1 MAKEPD
7 VNNKKERKS
16 PVAVAKEA
24 MEATPTSMDSLPPA
38 LSLDPTS
45 VVDAV
50 QETILKNDFNL
61 LRQDTVRTARLKTEM
76 ARIEAE
82 RELDERKSRSSQ
94 SPSSTQ
100 KVQPLSSS
108 GLLSA
113 ITGSSTDKA
122 AMVKSVLDSLES
134 DEARLQFIDK
144 HPELFSNAS
153 PQSLPQTAPLSI
165 PQPAQAYTDSLGIA
179 SLLVEQFRAGMEI
192 QRAASPSVQSQQVP
206 AVQDLVQ
213 SIVANFK
220 EINEKNAAVY
230 SSLVKDMQEQARAD
244 KLEAMQKQQELGE
257 RVTSLLIE
265 SREKD
270 AAYLRQQNEQLR
282 EALSQ
287 PQQIPVTQ
295 LKSLFE
301 DIRSNGLP
309 VSMDSPEQETLRAQS
324 AREDRKLDHQ
334 LKLEEREFE
343 LRKLREERE
352 RLQEERRLMSYKT
365 VGTFLNGVIDGKR
378 LSKHVESMS
387 PAASKLA
394 GGF

>member
-7 VNNKKERKS
+7 SNNKKERKS

-24 MEATPTSMDSLPPA
+24 MEATPNSFDSLPPA
-38 LSLDPTS
+38 LSLDPDS

-50 QETILKNDFNL
+50 QETILKNDFNE
-61 LRQDTVRTARLKTEM
+61 LRQNTVQTARIKTEI

-82 RELDERKSRSSQ
+82 RELNERKSSASSAQPSSHRSQ
-94 SPSSTQ
+94 S
-100 KVQPLSSS
+100 VSS
-108 GLLSA
+108 GGILSA
-113 ITGSSTDKA
+113 ITGSPTDKA

-144 HPELFSNAS
+144 HPELFSNAAS
-153 PQSLPQTAPLSI
+153 QSLSLPPSVSPTPSA
-165 PQPAQAYTDSLGIA
+165 AYADSLGIA

-192 QRAASPSVQSQQVP
+192 QRVASPPASSQQIP
-206 AVQDLVQ
+206 DVQNLVK
-213 SIVANFK
+213 SLVDNFK
-220 EINEKNAAVY
+220 EINEKNASVY
-230 SSLVKDMQEQARAD
+230 STLVKDIQEQARAD
-244 KLEAMQKQQELGE
+244 KLEAMQRQQELGD
-257 RVTSLLIE
+257 RVTKLLIE

-270 AAYLRQQNEQLR
+270 AEYLRQQNEQLR
-282 EALSQ
+282 DALSQ

-309 VSMDSPEQETLRAQS
+309 VSMDSPEQESVRAQN
-324 AREDRKLDHQ
+324 AREDRKLEHQ
-334 LKLEEREFE
+334 LKLEDREFE
-343 LRKLREERE
+343 LRKIREERE
-352 RLQEERRLMSYKT
+352 RLKEERRLSSLNA
-365 VGTFLNGVIDGKR
+365 VGSFLNGVIDGKR

>member
-7 VNNKKERKS
+7 SNNKKERKS

-24 MEATPTSMDSLPPA
+24 MEATHNSFDSLPPA
-38 LSLDPTS
+38 LSLDPDS

-50 QETILKNDFNL
+50 QETILKNDFNE
-61 LRQDTVRTARLKTEM
+61 LRQNTVQTARIKTEI
-76 ARIEAE
+76 ARIDAE
-82 RELDERKSRSSQ
+82 RELNERKSSASSAQPSSHRSQ
-94 SPSSTQ
+94 S
-100 KVQPLSSS
+100 VSS
-108 GLLSA
+108 GGILSA
-113 ITGSSTDKA
+113 ITGSPTDKA

-144 HPELFSNAS
+144 HPELFSNTVS
-153 PQSLPQTAPLSI
+153 QSLSLP
-165 PQPAQAYTDSLGIA
+165 PAVSPTPSAAYADSLGIA

-192 QRAASPSVQSQQVP
+192 QRVASPPPSSQQVP
-206 AVQDLVQ
+206 DVQNLVK
-213 SIVANFK
+213 SLVDNFK
-220 EINEKNAAVY
+220 EINEKNASVY
-230 SSLVKDMQEQARAD
+230 STLVKDIQEQARAD
-244 KLEAMQKQQELGE
+244 KLEAMQRQQELGE

-270 AAYLRQQNEQLR
+270 AEYLRQQNEQLR
-282 EALSQ
+282 DALSQ

-309 VSMDSPEQETLRAQS
+309 VSMDSPEQESIRAQN
-324 AREDRKLDHQ
+324 AREDRKLEHQ

-365 VGTFLNGVIDGKR
+365 VGTFLTGVIDGKR

>member
-1 MAKEPD
+1 MAKEPES
-7 VNNKKERKS
+7 NNKKERKS

-24 MEATPTSMDSLPPA
+24 MEATPNSFDSLPPA
-38 LSLDPTS
+38 LSLDPDS

-50 QETILKNDFNL
+50 QETILKNDFNE
-61 LRQDTVRTARLKTEM
+61 LRQNTVQTARIKTEI

-82 RELDERKSRSSQ
+82 RELNERKSSASSAQ
-94 SPSSTQ
+94 PSSHR
-100 KVQPLSSS
+100 VQSVSS
-108 GLLSA
+108 GGILSA
-113 ITGSSTDKA
+113 ITGSPTDKA

-144 HPELFSNAS
+144 HPELFSNAAS
-153 PQSLPQTAPLSI
+153 QSLSLPPSVSPTPSA
-165 PQPAQAYTDSLGIA
+165 AYADSLGIA

-192 QRAASPSVQSQQVP
+192 QRVASPPASSQQIP
-206 AVQDLVQ
+206 DVQNLVK
-213 SIVANFK
+213 SLVDNFK
-220 EINEKNAAVY
+220 EINEKNASVY
-230 SSLVKDMQEQARAD
+230 STLVKDIQEQARAD
-244 KLEAMQKQQELGE
+244 KLEAMQRQQELGD
-257 RVTSLLIE
+257 RVTKLLIE

-270 AAYLRQQNEQLR
+270 AEYLRQQNEQLR
-282 EALSQ
+282 DALSQ

-309 VSMDSPEQETLRAQS
+309 VSMDSPEQESVRAQN
-324 AREDRKLDHQ
+324 AREDRKLEHQ
-334 LKLEEREFE
+334 LKLEDREFE
-343 LRKLREERE
+343 LRKIREERE
-352 RLQEERRLMSYKT
+352 RLKEERRLSSLNA
-365 VGTFLNGVIDGKR
+365 VGSFLNGVIDGKR

>member
-1 MAKEPD
+1 MAKEPES
-7 VNNKKERKS
+7 NNKKERKS

-24 MEATPTSMDSLPPA
+24 MEATPNSFDSLPPA
-38 LSLDPTS
+38 LSLDPDS

-50 QETILKNDFNL
+50 QETILKNDFNE
-61 LRQDTVRTARLKTEM
+61 LRQNTVQTARIKTEI

-82 RELDERKSRSSQ
+82 RELNERKSSASSAQPSSHRSQ
-94 SPSSTQ
+94 S
-100 KVQPLSSS
+100 VSS
-108 GLLSA
+108 GGILSA
-113 ITGSSTDKA
+113 ITGSPTDKA

-144 HPELFSNAS
+144 HPELFSNAAS
-153 PQSLPQTAPLSI
+153 QSLSLP
-165 PQPAQAYTDSLGIA
+165 PAVSPTPSAAYADSLGIA

-192 QRAASPSVQSQQVP
+192 QRVASPPASSQQIP
-206 AVQDLVQ
+206 DVQNLVQ
-213 SIVANFK
+213 SLVANFK
-220 EINEKNAAVY
+220 EINEKNATIY
-230 SSLVKDMQEQARAD
+230 TSLVKDIQDQARAD

-257 RVTSLLIE
+257 RVTKLLIE

-270 AAYLRQQNEQLR
+270 AEYLRQQNEQLR
-282 EALSQ
+282 DALSQ

-309 VSMDSPEQETLRAQS
+309 VSMDSPEQESIRAQN
-324 AREDRKLDHQ
+324 AREDRKLEHQ
-334 LKLEEREFE
+334 LKLEDREFE

-365 VGTFLNGVIDGKR
+365 VGTFLTGVIDGKR

>member
-1 MAKEPD
+1 MAKEPES
-7 VNNKKERKS
+7 NNKKERKS

-24 MEATPTSMDSLPPA
+24 MEATPNSFDSLPPA
-38 LSLDPTS
+38 LSLDPDS

-50 QETILKNDFNL
+50 QETILKNDFNE
-61 LRQDTVRTARLKTEM
+61 LRQNTVQTARIKTEI

-82 RELDERKSRSSQ
+82 RELNERKSSASSAQPSSHRSQ
-94 SPSSTQ
+94 S
-100 KVQPLSSS
+100 VSS
-108 GLLSA
+108 GGILSA
-113 ITGSSTDKA
+113 ITGSPTDKA

-144 HPELFSNAS
+144 HPELFSNAAS
-153 PQSLPQTAPLSI
+153 QSLSLP
-165 PQPAQAYTDSLGIA
+165 PAVSPTPSAAYADSLGIA

-192 QRAASPSVQSQQVP
+192 QRVASPPASSQQIP
-206 AVQDLVQ
+206 DVQNLVK
-213 SIVANFK
+213 SLVDNFK
-220 EINEKNAAVY
+220 EINEKNASVY
-230 SSLVKDMQEQARAD
+230 STLVKDIQEQARAD
-244 KLEAMQKQQELGE
+244 KLEAMQRQQELGD
-257 RVTSLLIE
+257 RVTKLLIE

-270 AAYLRQQNEQLR
+270 AEYLRQQNEQLR
-282 EALSQ
+282 DALSQ

-309 VSMDSPEQETLRAQS
+309 VSMDSPEQESVRAQN
-324 AREDRKLDHQ
+324 AREDRKLEHQ
-334 LKLEEREFE
+334 LKLEDREFE
-343 LRKLREERE
+343 LRKIREERE
-352 RLQEERRLMSYKT
+352 RLKEERRLSSLNA
-365 VGTFLNGVIDGKR
+365 VGSFLNGVIDGKR

>member
-165 PQPAQAYTDSLGIA
+165 QQPAQAYTDSLGIA

-334 LKLEEREFE
+334 LKLEEREF
-343 LRKLREERE
+343 
-352 RLQEERRLMSYKT
+352 
-365 VGTFLNGVIDGKR
+365 
-378 LSKHVESMS
+378 
-387 PAASKLA
+387 
-394 GGF
+394 

>member
-7 VNNKKERKS
+7 SNNKKERKS

-24 MEATPTSMDSLPPA
+24 MEATPNSFDSLPPA
-38 LSLDPTS
+38 LSLDPDS

-50 QETILKNDFNL
+50 QETILKNDFNE
-61 LRQDTVRTARLKTEM
+61 LRQNTVQTARIKTEI

-82 RELDERKSRSSQ
+82 RELNERKSSASSAQPSSHRSQ
-94 SPSSTQ
+94 S
-100 KVQPLSSS
+100 VSS
-108 GLLSA
+108 GGILSA
-113 ITGSSTDKA
+113 ITGSPTDKA

-144 HPELFSNAS
+144 HPELFSNAAS
-153 PQSLPQTAPLSI
+153 QSLSLP
-165 PQPAQAYTDSLGIA
+165 PAVSPTPSAAYADSLGIA

-192 QRAASPSVQSQQVP
+192 QRVASPPASSQQIP
-206 AVQDLVQ
+206 DVQNLVK
-213 SIVANFK
+213 SLVDNFK
-220 EINEKNAAVY
+220 EINEKNASVY
-230 SSLVKDMQEQARAD
+230 STLVKDIQEQARAD
-244 KLEAMQKQQELGE
+244 KLEAMQRQQELGD
-257 RVTSLLIE
+257 RVTKLLIE

-270 AAYLRQQNEQLR
+270 AEYLRQQNEQLR
-282 EALSQ
+282 DALSQ

-309 VSMDSPEQETLRAQS
+309 VSMDSPEQESVRAQN
-324 AREDRKLDHQ
+324 AREDRKLEHQ
-334 LKLEEREFE
+334 LKLEDREFE
-343 LRKLREERE
+343 LRKIREERE
-352 RLQEERRLMSYKT
+352 RLKEERRLSSLNA
-365 VGTFLNGVIDGKR
+365 VGSFLNGVIDGKR

>member
-1 MAKEPD
+1 MAKEPES
-7 VNNKKERKS
+7 NNKKERKS

-24 MEATPTSMDSLPPA
+24 MEATPNSFDSLPPA
-38 LSLDPTS
+38 LSLDPDS

-50 QETILKNDFNL
+50 QETILKNDFNE
-61 LRQDTVRTARLKTEM
+61 LRQNTVQTARIKTEI

-82 RELDERKSRSSQ
+82 RELNERKSSASSAQPSSHRSQ
-94 SPSSTQ
+94 S
-100 KVQPLSSS
+100 VSS
-108 GLLSA
+108 GGILSA
-113 ITGSSTDKA
+113 ITGSPTDKA

-144 HPELFSNAS
+144 HPELFSNAAS
-153 PQSLPQTAPLSI
+153 QSLSLP
-165 PQPAQAYTDSLGIA
+165 PAVSPTPSAAYADSLGIA

-192 QRAASPSVQSQQVP
+192 QRVASPPASSQQIP
-206 AVQDLVQ
+206 DVQNLVQ
-213 SIVANFK
+213 SLVANFK
-220 EINEKNAAVY
+220 EINEKNATIY
-230 SSLVKDMQEQARAD
+230 TSLVKDIQDQARAD

-257 RVTSLLIE
+257 RVTKLLIE

-270 AAYLRQQNEQLR
+270 AEYLRQQNEQLR
-282 EALSQ
+282 DALSQ

-309 VSMDSPEQETLRAQS
+309 VSMDSPEQESIRAQN
-324 AREDRKLDHQ
+324 AREDRKLEHQ

-365 VGTFLNGVIDGKR
+365 VGTFLTGVIDGKR

>member
-1 MAKEPD
+1 MAKEPES
-7 VNNKKERKS
+7 NNKKERKS

-24 MEATPTSMDSLPPA
+24 MEATHNSFDSLPPA
-38 LSLDPTS
+38 LSLDPDS

-50 QETILKNDFNL
+50 QETILKNDFNE
-61 LRQDTVRTARLKTEM
+61 LRQNTVQTARIKTEI

-82 RELDERKSRSSQ
+82 RELNERKSSASSAQ
-94 SPSSTQ
+94 PSSHRTQ
-100 KVQPLSSS
+100 SVSS
-108 GLLSA
+108 GGILSA
-113 ITGSSTDKA
+113 ITGSPTDKA

-144 HPELFSNAS
+144 HPELFSNSSSQPSQLPPAVS
-153 PQSLPQTAPLSI
+153 PSSSTAY
-165 PQPAQAYTDSLGIA
+165 ADSLGIA

-192 QRAASPSVQSQQVP
+192 QRVASPPSSSQQIP
-206 AVQDLVQ
+206 DVQNLVQ
-213 SIVANFK
+213 SLVANFK
-220 EINEKNAAVY
+220 EINEKNATIY
-230 SSLVKDMQEQARAD
+230 TSLVKDIQDQARAD
-244 KLEAMQKQQELGE
+244 KLDAMQKQQELGE
-257 RVTSLLIE
+257 RVTKLLIE

-270 AAYLRQQNEQLR
+270 AEYLRQQNEQLR
-282 EALSQ
+282 DALSQ

-301 DIRSNGLP
+301 DIRNNGLP
-309 VSMDSPEQETLRAQS
+309 VTMDSPEQENIRAQN
-324 AREDRKLDHQ
+324 AREDRKLEHQ
-334 LKLEEREFE
+334 LKLDEREFE

>member
-7 VNNKKERKS
+7 SNSKKERKS

-24 MEATPTSMDSLPPA
+24 IEATPNSINSLPPA
-38 LSLDPTS
+38 LSLDPDS
-45 VVDAV
+45 IVDAV
-50 QETILKNDFNL
+50 QDTLLRNDFNQV
-61 LRQDTVRTARLKTEM
+61 RQNTVQTARIKTEID
-76 ARIEAE
+76 RIEAE
-82 RELDERKSRSSQ
+82 RELSDRKSKI
-94 SPSSTQ
+94 SPSSSAPQ
-100 KVQPLSSS
+100 KVQSITS
-108 GLLSA
+108 GGILSA

-144 HPELFSNAS
+144 HPELFSNAHQ
-153 PQSLPQTAPLSI
+153 QSAALPAI
-165 PQPAQAYTDSLGIA
+165 PPAQSANAYADSLGIA

-192 QRAASPSVQSQQVP
+192 QRVASPPASSQQIP
-206 AVQDLVQ
+206 DVQNLVK
-213 SIVANFK
+213 SLVDNFK
-220 EINEKNAAVY
+220 EINEKNASVY
-230 SSLVKDMQEQARAD
+230 STLVKDIQEQARAD
-244 KLEAMQKQQELGE
+244 KLEAMQRQQELGE

-270 AAYLRQQNEQLR
+270 AEYLRQQNEQLR
-282 EALSQ
+282 DALSQ

-309 VSMDSPEQETLRAQS
+309 VSMDSPEQESIRAQN
-324 AREDRKLDHQ
+324 AREDRKLEHQ
-334 LKLEEREFE
+334 LKLEDREFE

-365 VGTFLNGVIDGKR
+365 VGTFLTGVIDGKR